1 MPETV
6 RYNYRLRPGSQ
17 ALDFLLSEWSK
28 SRWLWNECVHQYR
41 SGKKPTIAKLGK
53 LLTAARAQNS
63 WLQAGSQNSQQ
74 QTLRAYMRALHD
86 SFTVPGRGRPRPKK
100 RKAAAPSVEYTR
112 NGFSIRDGRLI
123 LPKGTTVPVVWHR
136 ELPPDP
142 TSVRVY
148 QDSLGCWYASFVV
161 EREVPPAGEAT
172 GKIGIDWGIKTPAVT
187 TDPDLD
193 LQYAGHRKRCAAELA
208 KQQRRMARRARRRGR
223 KLHGPQSKGYR
234 AAKHAAAKVQ
244 RKAQRQHAHDAR
256 HWARSIAGHGMIAVE
271 DFKPKFLSK
280 SRMARKASD
289 IAIGTLKRMVIEY
302 GQRGGRTV
310 VMVAPAYSTM
320 TCSECYAR
328 TKRLPLN
335 ERTFRCPECG
345 YTAGRDRNAA
355 RVILAV
361 AETGHTSV
369 EALSRLK
376 TSLKTQAA

>member
-1 MPETV
+1 MLEIV

-17 ALDFLLSEWSK
+17 ALDFLRSEWSQ

-41 SGKKPTIAKLGK
+41 SGKKPTIARLGK

-63 WLQAGSQNSQQ
+63 WLRAGSQNSQQ
-74 QTLRAYMRALHD
+74 QTLQAYMRALND

-100 RKAAAPSVEYTR
+100 RRTATPSVEYTR
-112 NGFSIRDGRLI
+112 NGFSIRHGRLI
-123 LPKGTTVPVVWHR
+123 LPKGTSVPIVWHR
-136 ELPPDP
+136 ELPSDP
-142 TSVRVY
+142 KSVRVY

-161 EREVPPAGEAT
+161 ERDVQPAGEAT

-193 LQYAGHRKRCAAELA
+193 LHYAGHRKRCAAELA
-208 KQQRRMARRARRRGR
+208 KHQRRMARRARRRGR
-223 KLHGPQSKGYR
+223 KLHGPQSKGYH
-234 AAKHAAAKVQ
+234 AAKQAAAKVQ

-256 HWARSIAGHGMIAVE
+256 QWARSIAGHGMIAVE
-271 DFKPKFLSK
+271 DFKPKFVSK
-280 SRMARKASD
+280 SRLARKASD
-289 IAIGTLKRMVIEY
+289 IAIGTLKRMVVEY
-302 GQRGGRTV
+302 GQRGGRKV
-310 VMVAPAYSTM
+310 VMVAPAYTTM

-335 ERTFRCPECG
+335 ERAFLCPECG
-345 YTAGRDRNAA
+345 YTADRDRNAA